1 MLNYQEKNDDIDL
14 TVEQAVKV
22 ITEMT
27 DFTIVTKSS
36 VKLKNIQLVPLDET
50 KVTVVLVVST
60 GDVYSKIMNISQGIK
75 LQDLRIAIRIFNER
89 LLDIDLEQI
98 PKFIYTLAE
107 VLNKK

>member
-1 MLNYQEKNDDIDL
+1 
-14 TVEQAVKV
+14 
-22 ITEMT
+22 MT

-107 VLNKK
+107 VFTKK

>member
-107 VLNKK
+107 VLTKK